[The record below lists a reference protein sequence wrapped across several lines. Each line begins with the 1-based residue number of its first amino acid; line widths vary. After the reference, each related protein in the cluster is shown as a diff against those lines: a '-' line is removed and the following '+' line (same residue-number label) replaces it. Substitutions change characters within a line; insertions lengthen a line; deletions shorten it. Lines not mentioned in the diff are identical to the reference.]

1 MTVSSAPLMR
11 AAVITR
17 PGGPEVL
24 EVRDVARPEPGS
36 GEVLVR
42 VYASAL
48 NRADLLQREGRY
60 PAPPGWPADIPGME
74 IAGEIEARGPG
85 ASRWKIGERVFGIV
99 GGGGNA
105 EYVVT
110 HERTLAGIPE
120 RLEWHDAG
128 AVPEAYITAHD
139 ALVRQADVQSGE
151 RVLIHAVGSGV
162 GLAALQL
169 VRALGGTPYG
179 DARTADKI
187 ERARPLGLEDGLVVT
202 SDATSIPKRVAEWT
216 DGAGVDIV
224 LDLVGGPYLA
234 ASVVA
239 AARLARIILIG
250 TIAGREATLPLG
262 MILSK
267 RLTLRGT
274 VLRARSLE
282 EKINVTRAFA
292 TQVVPLLAQGKV
304 RPVVDRVF
312 PLSQIADA
320 HRYLE
325 SNATFGK
332 VVIDCT
338 AEN

>member
-1 MTVSSAPLMR
+1 MR
-11 AAVITR
+11 AAVIAR
-17 PGGPEVL
+17 PGGPDVFEI
-24 EVRDVARPEPGS
+24 RDVPSPEAGT

-85 ASRWKIGERVFGIV
+85 ASRWKIGERIFGIV

-139 ALVRQADVQSGE
+139 ALVRQADVQPGE

-169 VRALGGTPYG
+169 VRALGATPYG
-179 DARTADKI
+179 DARTADEI
-187 ERARPLGLEDGLVVT
+187 DRARPLGLEDGLVAT

-262 MILSK
+262 
-267 RLTLRGT
+267 
-274 VLRARSLE
+274 
-282 EKINVTRAFA
+282 
-292 TQVVPLLAQGKV
+292 
-304 RPVVDRVF
+304 
-312 PLSQIADA
+312 
-320 HRYLE
+320 
-325 SNATFGK
+325 
-332 VVIDCT
+332 
-338 AEN
+338 